1 MPTDRCTS
9 YLSGRKACEAHGLT
23 ERSATGGSSKAASR
37 ITRSGSRSSMR
48 GVIPSRRGGMLPGD
62 SNAAVLLPE
71 HDAEGTQREKKI
83 ANHSVE
89 KRNQALHGSSW
100 IVLALQSCSH
110 RCRVFLAAWNGE
122 AKERWKGGPSHGGK
136 RHTQGIRIHPDGQDV
151 GVIDMTLVESERHQ
165 RPLFQGNLQPIA
177 SPRPRAAPPD

>member
-9 YLSGRKACEAHGLT
+9 YLSGRKACDAHGLT

-37 ITRSGSRSSMR
+37 VTRSGSRSSMR
-48 GVIPSRRGGMLPGD
+48 GVIPSRRGGVLPSD
-62 SNAAVLLPE
+62 SGAAVLLAE

-110 RCRVFLAAWNGE
+110 RCRVVSRLGTVRP
-122 AKERWKGGPSHGGK
+122 KRDGKGGLPMEGS
-136 RHTQGIRIHPDGQDV
+136 GIRNGFVSIQMV
-151 GVIDMTLVESERHQ
+151 RT
-165 RPLFQGNLQPIA
+165 
-177 SPRPRAAPPD
+177 